1 MTKTIMIVRLQK
13 VIREL
18 QAIESEDWYNE
29 ANILSS
35 DDISKL
41 VETRNDLRKLVEKLR
56 GEK

>member
-1 MTKTIMIVRLQK
+1 MTKTIMIVKLQK

-18 QAIESEDWYNE
+18 QAIESEDWCNE
-29 ANILSS
+29 TNILSS
-35 DDISKL
+35 DDTSKL